1 MQIIV
6 CSCVVC
12 LLLESFHP
20 KQTNKQKAKQTP
32 SVHVLYCLI
41 KVCVLFSAFVLLF
54 LSCLRMLAVSFVSD
68 FYFKD
73 SGTCDCQ
80 SDNCHYLFVIINVS
94 CVMWTWL
101 SRKLTRSPGKL
112 AIFCWTFKV
121 LMKQSHDTGRW
132 HFILRWRSLQCSKA
146 HWETLEG
153 HNVTDWG

>member
-12 LLLESFHP
+12 LLLESFHQ

-94 CVMWTWL
+94 CEM
-101 SRKLTRSPGKL
+101 
-112 AIFCWTFKV
+112 
-121 LMKQSHDTGRW
+121 
-132 HFILRWRSLQCSKA
+132 
-146 HWETLEG
+146 
-153 HNVTDWG
+153 